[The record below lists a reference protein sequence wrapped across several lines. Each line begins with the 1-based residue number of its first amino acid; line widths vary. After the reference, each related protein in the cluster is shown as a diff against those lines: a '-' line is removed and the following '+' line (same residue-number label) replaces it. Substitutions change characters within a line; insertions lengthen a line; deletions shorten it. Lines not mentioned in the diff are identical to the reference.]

1 VSSAAFALITGVV
14 YSLLGIAGLFPAAL
28 VNGQLGLFPMN
39 VPLSAVHLVIGV
51 CGLAAASLAR
61 FGRHY
66 ARALCVFLGALGVMG
81 LIRGLDIA
89 FGAMPLYGH
98 NVWLHLGTAALA
110 AYFGWRA
117 EIPVL
122 QDQYHNDE
130 RRQGKGD
137 RRRHN
142 TAVER
147 ERRRGAYDRRTPL
160 GA

>member
-28 VNGQLGLFPMN
+28 VNGHLGLFAMN

-61 FGRHY
+61 FGRRY
-66 ARALCVFLGALGVMG
+66 ARALCVVLAVLGVMG
-81 LIRGLDIA
+81 LVRGLDIA

-110 AYFGWRA
+110 AYFGWRPD
-117 EIPVL
+117 IPL
-122 QDQYHNDE
+122 LEEQE
-130 RRQGKGD
+130 EPIKP
-137 RRRHN
+137 
-142 TAVER
+142 ES
-147 ERRRGAYDRRTPL
+147 PSSKP
-160 GA
+160 